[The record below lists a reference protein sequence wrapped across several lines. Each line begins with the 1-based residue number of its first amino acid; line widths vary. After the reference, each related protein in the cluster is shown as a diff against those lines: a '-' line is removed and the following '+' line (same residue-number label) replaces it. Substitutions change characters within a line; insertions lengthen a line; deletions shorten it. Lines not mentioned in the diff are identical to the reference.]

1 MLSDRDVHV
10 ERATFTSNPARRQRS
25 PACLPLRCLVGWW
38 MAGGWMDGGARPV
51 ARERK
56 LGRFFR

>member
-25 PACLPLRCLVGWW
+25 PACLPRCAAWLVGGWQVD
-38 MAGGWMDGGARPV
+38 GWMEAHVRSPEN
-51 ARERK
+51 AN
-56 LGRFFR
+56 